1 MYYNPITAENLIP
14 KDESLLGIGSI
25 YSIKSIFSIQYVVF
39 FIYGVFYCKSLDR
52 LTQKLNH
59 FYSIALS

>member
-1 MYYNPITAENLIP
+1 MYYNPITAVNLIQ
-14 KDESLLGIGSI
+14 KDESLLDIGST
-25 YSIKSIFSIQYVVF
+25 YSITSIFSFQYVVF
-39 FIYGVFYCKSLDR
+39 FFYGVFYCKWLDR

>member
-1 MYYNPITAENLIP
+1 MYYNPIIAENLIP
-14 KDESLLGIGSI
+14 KDESLLGIGSA

-39 FIYGVFYCKSLDR
+39 SYGVFYCKWLDR